1 MKLAQLS
8 QTTIS
13 KIKTVRWDRIIEK
26 HEGPE
31 DWDSVLRYSSPE
43 FMDIDARWVLL
54 PVESSSHA
62 NITILRTLWSADG
75 NSVTIFL
82 KDTTYDDDP
91 IFSGFL
97 AVCALAKARSLRD
110 RLVEEDFYLA
120 VVYHEWFVIDN
131 PLTAGA
137 KTEP

>member
-31 DWDSVLRYSSPE
+31 DWESVLRYSSPE
-43 FMDIDARWVLL
+43 FMDIDGRWVLL

-97 AVCALAKARSLRD
+97 AVCD
-110 RLVEEDFYLA
+110 RLVGENFYLA

-131 PLTAGA
+131 KLTIGA
-137 KTEP
+137 KLEL